1 MSGESMDEPALHA
14 SRPPPRTIALI
25 GLTGAGKSTLARKL
39 ANELHLP
46 FVDSDHEIEA
56 AARLSIAEIFET
68 LGEAAFREGEQR
80 VIARLLDGRPK
91 VIATGGGAIVSPAT
105 RAALS
110 DRAFTIWL
118 RKDVEAIARRL
129 STSKARPVLSG
140 PDPAETLRRLA
151 REREP
156 FYAAADLT
164 FDIDAAPTPAQTLA
178 AILRR
183 RLDWLA

>member
-1 MSGESMDEPALHA
+1 MSAEPMDDPSPTA
-14 SRPPPRTIALI
+14 SAPRAIALI
-25 GLTGAGKSTLARKL
+25 GLTGAGKSTLARRL
-39 ANELHLP
+39 AAELRLP

-68 LGEAAFREGEQR
+68 LGEAAFREGERR
-80 VIARLLDGRPK
+80 VIARLLDGQPK
-91 VIATGGGAIVSPAT
+91 VIATGGGAIVSAST

-110 DRAFTIWL
+110 RHAFTIWL
-118 RKDVEAIARRL
+118 RKDVEAIAQRL
-129 STSKARPVLSG
+129 TASKARPILKG

-164 FDIDAAPTPAQTLA
+164 FDIDDVPAPAQTLA
-178 AILRR
+178 AILRG
-183 RLDWLA
+183 RLDWLT

>member
-1 MSGESMDEPALHA
+1 MSAESMDEPV
-14 SRPPPRTIALI
+14 SRAAGPGPRAIALI

-39 ANELHLP
+39 ANELNLP

-68 LGEAAFREGEQR
+68 LGEAAFREGERR

-91 VIATGGGAIVSPAT
+91 VIATGGGAIVSPST

-110 DRAFTIWL
+110 DRAFTVWL
-118 RKDVEAIARRL
+118 RKDVEAIAQRL
-129 STSKARPVLSG
+129 SVSKARPVLNG

-164 FDIDAAPTPAQTLA
+164 FDIDDAPAPAQALA
-178 AILRR
+178 AILRQ